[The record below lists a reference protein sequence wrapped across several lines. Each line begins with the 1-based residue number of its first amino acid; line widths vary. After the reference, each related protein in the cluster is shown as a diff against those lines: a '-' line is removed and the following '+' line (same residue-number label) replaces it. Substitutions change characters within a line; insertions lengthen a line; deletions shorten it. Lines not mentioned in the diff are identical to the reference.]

1 MTSKCANPSC
11 TSAFRYLRDG
21 KLFQVPAGV
30 YARYVVSRRPSL
42 EKAPVC
48 DEFFWLCGDCSKHF
62 TIVVDPV
69 MGACTIPRGVPDVM
83 GEAG

>member
-11 TSAFRYLRDG
+11 SSAFRYLRDG

-30 YARYVVSRRPSL
+30 YARYVVSRPATGKSG
-42 EKAPVC
+42 C

-69 MGACTIPRGVPDVM
+69 LGARTIPRGVPDIM
-83 GEAG
+83 GEAR